1 MPSDSD
7 SFLMAHE
14 AEDTASSYE
23 WGERLRRLYFNSKR
37 LLAAW
42 WWIILLTIAAGIG
55 LQAYKELNRE
65 PIFISHGKMMVSGR
79 FALPDNV
86 YREELSNFFGTQIS
100 LMQSDRVQRL
110 AKERVVMLHPDIKRS
125 WVNLSVIQSPEASIF
140 LLRAEGG
147 KPEFTQKFLDA
158 VMEEYQTFRR
168 EMRSDTTEST
178 LMAVTEQLY
187 RLEAEIEA
195 QENTFVDFQKKNN
208 LVFLKEQESSAGAYL
223 AKLTNQQ
230 AELKTQLLILENLKI
245 DDVGSL
251 ASTQSPL
258 IEADSLALLNETRL
272 RRKQLKAELEEFSIH
287 LKPKHPKIID
297 LELNIDR
304 ADNLMDILDRQ
315 TVQSLDERKE
325 QLKRQIN
332 NLDAVIA
339 QWEAQALAISRKS
352 AEFERLQYRLERSRN
367 TYQQLLDSTQAIQS
381 NQNIEQETVGI
392 LAPASKAAV
401 RPPQVT
407 KKVTEG
413 AVTGMLA
420 GIAIIAGIG
429 FFDVR
434 IRSSEDLLKQVDF
447 PLVGLIPEEEK
458 NESGQIDLLEA
469 KDRRHRFA
477 ESCRNLRSMIL
488 LHDSEE
494 SKESGR
500 CLVLSS
506 ATPSEGK
513 STISANLAVTLSLTG
528 KRVLL
533 VDADMRQGSIHKLFS
548 LTGENGLSD
557 MLGQTDE
564 FDSYIK
570 TTKYENLDLISNG
583 TRISNPGELL
593 MKDRTDDFL
602 TWAKQHYAYIILDAP
617 PVLAVHDTV
626 ELANL
631 ADNILFVVRAD
642 QTSTRQVRASLE
654 RLASRASKIL
664 GMVFNCAPAGGID
677 YYYYYRDYDSYHQ
690 GVTDDEPE
698 RTKV

>member
-1 MPSDSD
+1 MSQ
-7 SFLMAHE
+7 E
-14 AEDTASSYE
+14 AEDITSSPE
-23 WGERLRRLYFNSKR
+23 WGERLRRLYFDSKR
-37 LLAAW
+37 LLAVW
-42 WWIILLTIAAGIG
+42 WWIILLTVAAGIG
-55 LQAYKELNRE
+55 WQAYKELNRK
-65 PIFISHGKMMVSGR
+65 PIYISHGKMMVSGR

-110 AKERVVMLHPDIKRS
+110 AKERVVMLHPEINKS
-125 WVNLSVIQSPEASIF
+125 WVNLSVMQSPDASIF

-158 VMEEYQTFRR
+158 VMEEYQTLRR

-251 ASTQSPL
+251 ISDQSSL
-258 IEADSLALLNETRL
+258 IEADSVALLNETRQQ
-272 RRKQLKAELEEFSIH
+272 RKKLKAELEEFSIH

-297 LELNIDR
+297 LELNIQR

-315 TVQSLDERKE
+315 TVQSLDERKD
-325 QLKRQIN
+325 QLKRQIR

-339 QWEAQALAISRKS
+339 QWEAQALSISRKS

-392 LAPASKAAV
+392 LAQASKAAV

-413 AVTGMLA
+413 AVTGLLA
-420 GIAIIAGIG
+420 GVAIIAGIG

-434 IRSSEDLLKQVDF
+434 IRSSEELLKQVDY
-447 PLVGLIPEEEK
+447 PLIGLIPEEEK
-458 NESGQIDLLEA
+458 NKFGQIDLLEA

-488 LHDSEE
+488 LHDSEQK
-494 SKESGR
+494 KESGH

-513 STISANLAVTLSLTG
+513 STISANLAITLSFTG

-548 LTGENGLSD
+548 LSSTNGLSD
-557 MLGQTDE
+557 MLDQSNEFGSYVQT
-564 FDSYIK
+564 
-570 TTKYENLDLISNG
+570 TQYEHLDLISNG
-583 TRISNPGELL
+583 TRMSNPGELL
-593 MKDRTDDFL
+593 LQERTNDFIK
-602 TWAKQHYAYIILDAP
+602 WAKEHYDYILLDAP
-617 PVLAVHDTV
+617 PILAVHDTV
-626 ELANL
+626 ELSNL
-631 ADNILFVVRAD
+631 ADHMIFVVRAD
-642 QTSTRQVRASLE
+642 QTSTRQVRASVD

-664 GMVFNCAPAGGID
+664 GLVFNCAPAGGID

-690 GVTDDEPE
+690 GAPDESEPLE
-698 RTKV
+698 A